1 MVKKLFNQGALV
13 DHNGTGV
20 TSFEPKQIKLKKIA
34 P

>member
-1 MVKKLFNQGALV
+1 MVKKLFNQVALV
-13 DHNGTGV
+13 GHNDTGA